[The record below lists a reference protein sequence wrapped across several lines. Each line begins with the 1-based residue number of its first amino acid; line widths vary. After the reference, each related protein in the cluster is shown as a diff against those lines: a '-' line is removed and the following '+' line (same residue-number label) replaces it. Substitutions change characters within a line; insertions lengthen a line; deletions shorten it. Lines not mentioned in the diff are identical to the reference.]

1 MDEIE
6 RRHPSLVLS
15 DDVVPNAGY
24 YVDIEHQ
31 KKAEIGDLEGHFEL
45 LADIHVIDNAL
56 EPHDPEHFQKAE
68 EIE

>member
-1 MDEIE
+1 MLLPNDI
-6 RRHPSLVLS
+6 
-15 DDVVPNAGY
+15 VPHTGY
-24 YVDIEHQ
+24 QVHVEHQ

-68 EIE
+68 KIK